1 MTTAAEYRKRA
12 EECFE
17 WARTTRD
24 ERVREQYASL
34 GKVWLEC
41 AGRIRRDHSGRNN
54 NRPESGLGERRRA
67 GMGRPESCLRS
78 GLLGLLRE
86 LLVRKA
92 VPGAHFHQTPRLINC
107 NLFCASARLKLP
119 SEGAIN
125 DRPCRNKT
133 TRPSW

>member
-41 AGRIRRDHSGRNN
+41 AA
-54 NRPESGLGERRRA
+54 RA
-67 GMGRPESCLRS
+67 ELRS
-78 GLLGLLRE
+78 GVITLAE
-86 LLVRKA
+86 TATDEKVA
-92 VPGAHFHQTPRLINC
+92 
-107 NLFCASARLKLP
+107 
-119 SEGAIN
+119 
-125 DRPCRNKT
+125 
-133 TRPSW
+133 